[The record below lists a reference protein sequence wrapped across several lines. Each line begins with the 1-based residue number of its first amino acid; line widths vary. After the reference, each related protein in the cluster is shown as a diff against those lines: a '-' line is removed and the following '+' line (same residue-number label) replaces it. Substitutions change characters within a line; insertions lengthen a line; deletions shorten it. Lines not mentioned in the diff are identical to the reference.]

1 MRLACRFWDGYNPY
15 ARDFT
20 GKYDKNPSTDQ
31 QKFMKYFNVF
41 VQMW

>member
-1 MRLACRFWDGYNPY
+1 MRSAYRLWDSYRPY

-20 GKYDKNPSTDQ
+20 GKYDKNPLTDQ

-41 VQMW
+41 VWL